1 MQMCTS
7 GQELCICVHKRSG
20 ALMTEEFR
28 LPRYKEIPDVGLLLD
43 QVARL
48 VNGYLEPY
56 PDLRLTN
63 SMISNYVKHGIIAR
77 PVKKLYYREQIASLV
92 FIAAAKTVL
101 SLEDIVT
108 LLGIQ
113 RENHTPD
120 AAYDMFCESFEAELC
135 GSGIGHES
143 GTHNYNADDIS
154 GVVHKLTSP
163 SVTADAAA
171 ESRSKTK
178 KEGRNPAD
186 DRYLLHSLI
195 KAVADCIRLKEL
207 LTARR

>member
-1 MQMCTS
+1 
-7 GQELCICVHKRSG
+7 
-20 ALMTEEFR
+20 MTEEFR

-56 PDLRLTN
+56 EDLRLTG
-63 SMISNYVKHGIIAR
+63 SMISNYVKHDIIAR

-92 FIAAAKTVL
+92 FIAVAKTVL

-113 RENHTPD
+113 RKNHTPD
-120 AAYDMFCESFEAELC
+120 AAYNMFCESFEAALC
-135 GSGIGHES
+135 GSSKKDAPDTRGSEDS
-143 GTHNYNADDIS
+143 ADD
-154 GVVHKLTSP
+154 G
-163 SVTADAAA
+163 
-171 ESRSKTK
+171 
-178 KEGRNPAD
+178 
-186 DRYLLHSLI
+186 YLLYSLI

-207 LTARR
+207 LAARR

>member
-1 MQMCTS
+1 
-7 GQELCICVHKRSG
+7 
-20 ALMTEEFR
+20 MTEEFR

-56 PDLRLTN
+56 EDLRLTG
-63 SMISNYVKHGIIAR
+63 SMISNYVKHDIIAR

-92 FIAAAKTVL
+92 FIAVAKTVL

-113 RENHTPD
+113 RKNHTPD
-120 AAYDMFCESFEAELC
+120 AAYNMFCESFEAALC
-135 GSGIGHES
+135 GSSIESDSDIHNHDWDNISKSEHRLISAAGIAAKSGSDAQKES
-143 GTHNYNADDIS
+143 LDSADDS
-154 GVVHKLTSP
+154 
-163 SVTADAAA
+163 
-171 ESRSKTK
+171 
-178 KEGRNPAD
+178 
-186 DRYLLHSLI
+186 YLLHSLI

-207 LTARR
+207 LAARR